1 MKSSFR
7 LGWEEWQAALRERER
22 VQVQQLEA
30 QFKAMRL
37 AEQAAELNKYIEQ
50 VLAREILAD
59 CEEFFAATREE
70 VRVKVQ
76 LFEAQF
82 EARRL
87 AEQAAENEK
96 YIKHFLAGKTS
107 KSNHCESHRERESN
121 ESERQIESQSC
132 QTDKQIDRSS
142 ERRRERESN
151 EFDRQTES
159 QLCQTDKQTVRCSE
173 PASEKDNG
181 NRQTIEHTEK
191 CDSERDRHTHE
202 TSMCTNNNNDL
213 FIGAAAKLMHQQTD
227 EPEDNCAQSRGG
239 EGVDNAQIQMG
250 GTSLNSNPPFRYRV
264 HKTKQSHRVRVE
276 NQNIFGGRK
285 KGEKVLAK
293 AANSGVQIQRLHT
306 AENNRVVIQIV
317 FFVPGMVSR
326 QSDGQGLLEVHRRQW
341 ISGGVKHRW
350 RHRELYRTG
359 GGCSSPSCHG
369 GMLQRTKRGC
379 WSGMIRSRCGTSASH
394 HGGMLQ
400 VWVMTDPD
408 KRPFFISSRM
418 LVVTTVQE

>member
-1 MKSSFR
+1 MSSS
-7 LGWEEWQAALRERER
+7 EADDERRAR
-22 VQVQQLEA
+22 VQAMSTAEWVAYMDERFKQLKPSSEADDERCARVQAMSIDEWLAHAQKRCEQLER
-30 QFKAMRL
+30 M
-37 AEQAAELNKYIEQ
+37 I
-50 VLAREILAD
+50 
-59 CEEFFAATREE
+59 
-70 VRVKVQ
+70 
-76 LFEAQF
+76 
-82 EARRL
+82 
-87 AEQAAENEK
+87 
-96 YIKHFLAGKTS
+96 AGKKS
-107 KSNHCESHRERESN
+107 KNDQCESQRERESN
-121 ESERQIESQSC
+121 ELDRQTESQLC
-132 QTDKQIDRSS
+132 QTDKQTDRSS
-142 ERRRERESN
+142 ERQRERESN

-159 QLCQTDKQTVRCSE
+159 QLCQTDKQTVRSSE

-213 FIGAAAKLMHQQTD
+213 FIGAAAKQMHQQTD
-227 EPEDNCAQSRGG
+227 EPEDNCARSRGG

-264 HKTKQSHRVRVE
+264 HKTKQGNRVRVE
-276 NQNIFGGRK
+276 NQNNFGGRMK
-285 KGEKVLAK
+285 DEKVLVK

-317 FFVPGMVSR
+317 FYVSGMVSR
-326 QSDGQGLLEVHRRQW
+326 RSDGQGLLEVRRRQW

-350 RHRELYRTG
+350 KHREMCRTG

-400 VWVMTDPD
+400 VGVMTDPD

>member
-1 MKSSFR
+1 M
-7 LGWEEWQAALRERER
+7 REK
-22 VQVQQLEA
+22 
-30 QFKAMRL
+30 FK
-37 AEQAAELNKYIEQ
+37 
-50 VLAREILAD
+50 
-59 CEEFFAATREE
+59 
-70 VRVKVQ
+70 
-76 LFEAQF
+76 
-82 EARRL
+82 ARRL

-96 YIKHFLAGKTS
+96 YIKQFLAGK
-107 KSNHCESHRERESN
+107 NNQCESQRERESN
-121 ESERQIESQSC
+121 EFDRQTESQSC
-132 QTDKQIDRSS
+132 QTDKQTDKNS
-142 ERRRERESN
+142 ERQRERESN

-159 QLCQTDKQTVRCSE
+159 QLCQTDKQTVRSSE

-227 EPEDNCAQSRGG
+227 EPEDNCARSRGG

-264 HKTKQSHRVRVE
+264 HKTKQSNRVRVE
-276 NQNIFGGRK
+276 NQNIFGGRM
-285 KGEKVLAK
+285 KGEKVLVK

-317 FFVPGMVSR
+317 FYVSGMVSR
-326 QSDGQGLLEVHRRQW
+326 RSDGQGLLEVHRRQW

-400 VWVMTDPD
+400 VGVMTDPD

>member
-1 MKSSFR
+1 MEAAIKFR
-7 LGWEEWQAALRERER
+7 AAIREVQAIR
-22 VQVQQLEA
+22 Q
-30 QFKAMRL
+30 
-37 AEQAAELNKYIEQ
+37 
-50 VLAREILAD
+50 EIQD
-59 CEEFFAATREE
+59 
-70 VRVKVQ
+70 
-76 LFEAQF
+76 
-82 EARRL
+82 
-87 AEQAAENEK
+87 
-96 YIKHFLAGKTS
+96 FLKNLQPSESGKTS
-107 KSNHCESHRERESN
+107 KSNQCESHREGESN
-121 ESERQIESQSC
+121 EFDRHTEGQLC
-132 QTDKQIDRSS
+132 QTDKQIDRIS
-142 ERRRERESN
+142 ESLRERELN
-151 EFDRQTES
+151 EVDRQTEK
-159 QLCQTDKQTVRCSE
+159 QLCQTDNE
-173 PASEKDNG
+173 

-191 CDSERDRHTHE
+191 CDSERARHTHE

-250 GTSLNSNPPFRYRV
+250 GTSLNSNPPFRDRV
-264 HKTKQSHRVRVE
+264 HKTKQSNRVRSE
-276 NQNIFGGRK
+276 NQNIFGGRM

-317 FFVPGMVSR
+317 FYVSGMVSR
-326 QSDGQGLLEVHRRQW
+326 RSDGQGLLEVHRRQW

-408 KRPFFISSRM
+408 KRPFLSAR
-418 LVVTTVQE
+418 EC